1 MREYLL
7 VLSVAAVV
15 TFLTTPIARWIA
27 VRWGAMPDVRDRDVH
42 AIPIP
47 RLGGL
52 GVYVGMCAGVF
63 VAHSL
68 PRLQGTFADSSET
81 TAVLIAGGLIGAL
94 GALDDR
100 FDLDPLTKLV
110 GQIACAGVLVLLGVQ
125 LAFIF
130 IPGTSL
136 GTVSLDPNTSF
147 LLTTL
152 VVVAA
157 VNAMNFIDGL
167 DGLLTGVA
175 IITALGFFVYSYWLG
190 RQGYNDVFSS
200 PALLTAVLA
209 GACLGFL
216 PHNFNPARIF
226 LGDSGSMLIG
236 LVLAAAAISTTS
248 RTDTQSFST
257 LGTAIP
263 LIMPLLMPFAVL
275 AIPLLDM
282 LLAVI
287 RRTRKGLNPFST
299 PDKMHLHHRLLE
311 IGHTQRRAVII
322 MYIWTALLTFV
333 GVGSSI
339 VSWTVVLVVALIMV
353 VVATVLMF
361 TPRIRRRI
369 DGGAPHVPRTAYA
382 SNDEGAR

>member
-7 VLSVAAVV
+7 VLSVAAIV
-15 TFLTTPIARWIA
+15 TFLTTPMIRWIA
-27 VRWGAMPDVRDRDVH
+27 VRWGAMPEVRDRDVH
-42 AIPIP
+42 TIPIP
-47 RLGGL
+47 RLGGI
-52 GVYVGMCAGVF
+52 GVYIGMCAGVF
-63 VAHSL
+63 VARSL
-68 PRLQGTFADSSET
+68 PRLQSTFLGTSET
-81 TAVLIAGGLIGAL
+81 TAVLVAGAMICAL

-110 GQIACAGVLVLLGVQ
+110 GQIACAGVLVLMGVQ
-125 LAFIF
+125 LAFLY
-130 IPGTSL
+130 IPYTDL

-175 IITALGFFVYSYWLG
+175 VITGLGFFIYSYWLN
-190 RQGYNDVFSS
+190 REGYGDVFSS
-200 PALLTAVLA
+200 PALLTVVLA
-209 GACLGFL
+209 GAGLGFL

-236 LVLAAAAISTTS
+236 LVLAAAAVSTTS

-263 LIMPLLMPFAVL
+263 VFWPLLMPL
-275 AIPLLDM
+275 AILAVPLLDM

-287 RRTRKGLNPFST
+287 RRTRKGVNPFST

-333 GVGSSI
+333 GVGLAFLDGR
-339 VSWTVVLVVALIMV
+339 VVLVVSLLGLA
-353 VVATVLMF
+353 VAAVLMY
-361 TPRIRRRI
+361 TPRIRKRI
-369 DGGAPHVPRTAYA
+369 DGGAPYVHR
-382 SNDEGAR
+382 SEARR

>member
-7 VLSVAAVV
+7 VLSVAAIV
-15 TFLTTPIARWIA
+15 TYLATPIVRWCS
-27 VRWGAMPDVRDRDVH
+27 VRWGAMPPVRDRDVH
-42 AIPIP
+42 SIPIP
-47 RLGGL
+47 RLGGVGL
-52 GVYVGMCAGVF
+52 YLGMCAGVY
-63 VAHSL
+63 VASRL
-68 PRLQGTFADSSET
+68 PGLRNTFIFSSET
-81 TAVLIAGGLIGAL
+81 TAVLVAGGIICLI

-100 FDLDPLTKLV
+100 FDLDPLTKLA
-110 GQIACAGVLVLLGVQ
+110 GQLVAAGVLVLLGVQ

-130 IPGTSL
+130 IPGGEL
-136 GTVSLDPNTSF
+136 GTISLDPNTSF
-147 LLTTL
+147 LLTTVL
-152 VVVAA
+152 VVAT

-175 IITALGFFVYSYWLG
+175 IITAAGFFVYSYFLG
-190 RQGYNDVFSS
+190 KQGYGDAFSA
-200 PALLTAVLA
+200 PALMTAVLA

-236 LVLAAAAISTTS
+236 LVLAVAAISTTA
-248 RTDTQSFST
+248 RTDTQSFDT
-257 LGTAIP
+257 LGNAVP
-263 LIMPLLMPFAVL
+263 LIMPILMPLAVL

-322 MYIWTALLTFV
+322 MYVWTALLTFV
-333 GVGSSI
+333 GVGSAIFDTRWVLLISA
-339 VSWTVVLVVALIMV
+339 VLAVAAVVLM
-353 VVATVLMF
+353 LM
-361 TPRIRRRI
+361 PRVRRRI
-369 DGGAPHVPRTAYA
+369 DGGAPHVHRT
-382 SNDEGAR
+382 SRMSERKK

>member
-7 VLSVAAVV
+7 VLSVAAIV
-15 TFLTTPIARWIA
+15 TFLTTPIVRWFA
-27 VRWGAMPDVRDRDVH
+27 VRWGAMPEVRDRDVH
-42 AIPIP
+42 TIPIP
-47 RLGGL
+47 RLGGV

-63 VAHSL
+63 VARSL
-68 PRLQGTFADSSET
+68 PRLQSTFLGTSET
-81 TAVLIAGGLIGAL
+81 TAVLTAGGMICIL
-94 GALDDR
+94 GMLDDR
-100 FDLDPLTKLV
+100 FDLEPLTKLV

-125 LAFIF
+125 LSFIF
-130 IPGTSL
+130 IPDSDVGTI
-136 GTVSLDPNTSF
+136 SLDPNTSF

-152 VVVAA
+152 VTVGA

-175 IITALGFFVYSYWLG
+175 VITAIGFFVYSYWLG
-190 RQGYNDVFSS
+190 RQGYGDVFNS
-200 PALLTAVLA
+200 PALLTVVLA
-209 GACLGFL
+209 GACIGFL

-236 LVLAAAAISTTS
+236 MVLAAAAISTSS

-263 LIMPLLMPFAVL
+263 LIMPLIMPIAVL

-282 LLAVI
+282 LLAVV
-287 RRTRKGLNPFST
+287 RRARKGVNPFST

-322 MYIWTALLTFV
+322 MYLWTALLTFI

-339 VSWTVVLVVALIMV
+339 LTTKVVVIVAIVMVVAASGLMV
-353 VVATVLMF
+353 

-369 DGGAPHVPRTAYA
+369 DGGAPHVTRPK
-382 SNDEGAR
+382 ARAES

>member
-7 VLSVAAVV
+7 VLSVAAIV
-15 TFLTTPIARWIA
+15 TFLLTPMVRWCS
-27 VRWGAMPDVRDRDVH
+27 VRWGAMPEVRDRDVH
-42 AIPIP
+42 SIPIP
-47 RLGGL
+47 RLGGVGL
-52 GVYVGMCAGVF
+52 YAGMCAGVF
-63 VAHSL
+63 VATRL
-68 PRLQGTFADSSET
+68 PGLQDTFVNTSET
-81 TAVLIAGGLIGAL
+81 TAVLVAGGIICLV

-100 FDLDPLTKLV
+100 FDLDPLTKLA
-110 GQIACAGVLVLLGVQ
+110 GQIAAAGVLVLLGVQ

-130 IPGTSL
+130 IPDSAVGTI
-136 GTVSLDPNTSF
+136 SLDPNTSF
-147 LLTTL
+147 LLTTV
-152 VVVAA
+152 VVVAM

-175 IITALGFFVYSYWLG
+175 IITGLGFFVYSYWFG
-190 RQGYNDVFSS
+190 RQGYDDVFSAPS
-200 PALLTAVLA
+200 LMTAVLV
-209 GACLGFL
+209 GACMGFL

-236 LVLAAAAISTTS
+236 LVLAAAAISSTS
-248 RTDTQSFST
+248 RTDTQSFSAMSN
-257 LGTAIP
+257 AIP
-263 LIMPLLMPFAVL
+263 LIMPLLMPIAIL

-333 GVGSSI
+333 GVGMSI
-339 VSWTVVLVVALIMV
+339 ADPIPVLIGSVVLAFVA
-353 VVATVLMF
+353 AVLMYV
-361 TPRIRRRI
+361 PRVRRRI
-369 DGGAPHVPRTAYA
+369 DGGAPYIAR
-382 SNDEGAR
+382 SGAQKRDT

>member
-7 VLSVAAVV
+7 VLSVAAIV
-15 TFLTTPIARWIA
+15 TFLLTPIVRWCS

-42 AIPIP
+42 TIPIP
-47 RLGGL
+47 RLGGVGL
-52 GVYVGMCAGVF
+52 YSGMCAGVF
-63 VAHSL
+63 VASRL
-68 PRLQGTFADSSET
+68 PGLRDTFVNTSET
-81 TAVLIAGGLIGAL
+81 TAVLVAGGIICVL
-94 GALDDR
+94 GAIDDR
-100 FDLDPLTKLV
+100 FDLDPLTKLA
-110 GQIACAGVLVLLGVQ
+110 GQIAAAGVLVLLGVQ

-130 IPGTSL
+130 IPGSDL
-136 GTVSLDPNTSF
+136 GTISLDPNSSF
-147 LLTTL
+147 LLTT
-152 VVVAA
+152 VIVVAT

-190 RQGYNDVFSS
+190 RQGYGDVFSAPS
-200 PALLTAVLA
+200 LMTAVLA
-209 GACLGFL
+209 GACMGFL

-226 LGDSGSMLIG
+226 LGDSGSMLVG

-257 LGTAIP
+257 LGNAVP
-263 LIMPLLMPFAVL
+263 LIMPLLMPIAVL

-333 GVGSSI
+333 GVGMSI
-339 VSWTVVLVVALIMV
+339 ADPALVLAGSVVLALAAVI
-353 VVATVLMF
+353 LMF
-361 TPRIRRRI
+361 MPRVRRRI
-369 DGGAPHVPRTAYA
+369 DGGAPYIAR
-382 SNDEGAR
+382 SGAQERDT